1 MTGEI
6 ALGERGSA
14 ERRIAERRAI
24 IAAHIELV
32 MGTVR
37 ARLESG
43 WIDQRHSPL
52 GSRVHI
58 DAVKR
63 RIAEGRGDAA
73 VCGRRALLTID
84 AIADEYFVS
93 RRTLVARGS
102 IRRARAANDNGLNNN
117 GRGL

>member
-1 MTGEI
+1 MMGEI

-52 GSRVHI
+52 GPRQHAEAVH
-58 DAVKR
+58 R
-63 RIAEGRGDAA
+63 RRAEGRPGALIR
-73 VCGRRALLTID
+73 GQRLLLTID
-84 AIADEYFVS
+84 ALAEEYFGS
-93 RRTLVARGS
+93 RGPRLE
-102 IRRARAANDNGLNNN
+102 RAVRALSRVPADNDNG
-117 GRGL
+117 GRP